1 MFVLCFFLYL
11 FLEKVLI
18 WAWRYNS
25 AVQCML
31 CVHKAL
37 ISNLTIL
44 NLYHSYYQF
53 ILIQPGGDQ
62 TPPPTAPRWVNS
74 GPFSPV
80 PVTKVTASS
89 LSAQV
94 SSFWSSVLGAEPA
107 WTICFCLSWT
117 FNSWLVFVPLLNI
130 ATQGPIY
137 SVNKGPRLTESH
149 KMLFF
154 IWVTDFTRK
163 YAPSPESC
171 REVTHCPHV
180 ADPTP

>member
-1 MFVLCFFLYL
+1 MGDRSHSAACPGPAPIP
-11 FLEKVLI
+11 KI
-18 WAWRYNS
+18 TNS
-25 AVQCML
+25 HMIMA
-31 CVHKAL
+31 HRHARAY
-37 ISNLTIL
+37 T
-44 NLYHSYYQF
+44 HAHTAR
-53 ILIQPGGDQ
+53 GDQ
-62 TPPPTAPRWVNS
+62 MPPPTAPRWVNS

-94 SSFWSSVLGAEPA
+94 SSFWSSVLGAGPA

-117 FNSWLVFVPLLNI
+117 FNSWLVFVPFLNI

-163 YAPSPESC
+163 YAPSPEFC
-171 REVTHCPHV
+171 LEVTHCPHV
-180 ADPTP
+180 ANPTP